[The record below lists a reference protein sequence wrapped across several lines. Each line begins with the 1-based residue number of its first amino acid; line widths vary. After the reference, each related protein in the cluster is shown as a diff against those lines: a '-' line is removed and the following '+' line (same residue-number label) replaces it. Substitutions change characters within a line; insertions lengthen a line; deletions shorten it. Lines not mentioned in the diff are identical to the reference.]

1 MILKVL
7 TVIVILLNMFI
18 VHQEIKELYFLK
30 TRIRIIISGLLL
42 MSYVLASCSCV
53 YDLISKKEIG
63 ITGFLICGYL
73 LMLIITSSFQAVY
86 YETMSKL
93 DEEEKSDGQN
103 N

>member
-53 YDLISKKEIG
+53 YDLVSGKETGIS
-63 ITGFLICGYL
+63 GFLLCGYL
-73 LMLIITSSFQAVY
+73 LMLIITSFFQAVY
-86 YETMSKL
+86 YETMSEL
-93 DEEEKSDGQN
+93 DKEEEKDDQN